1 MQPADAATD
10 APPADR
16 SSRSPISVAILAAL
30 ACMPIVIAVGFL
42 TETASPGASV
52 PGDISVLAL
61 RGMLDAAEPARAP
74 RPLRA
79 GY

>member
-10 APPADR
+10 VSLADR
-16 SSRSPISVAILAAL
+16 SSRSPVSVAILAAV

-42 TETASPGASV
+42 TETARPGLSV

-74 RPLRA
+74 SPMRA

>member
-10 APPADR
+10 VPFADR
-16 SSRSPISVAILAAL
+16 SSRSPISVAILAAV
-30 ACMPIVIAVGFL
+30 ACMPVVIAVGFL
-42 TETASPGASV
+42 TETASPGLSV

-61 RGMLDAAEPARAP
+61 RGMLDVAEPAR
-74 RPLRA
+74 PLLPMRA